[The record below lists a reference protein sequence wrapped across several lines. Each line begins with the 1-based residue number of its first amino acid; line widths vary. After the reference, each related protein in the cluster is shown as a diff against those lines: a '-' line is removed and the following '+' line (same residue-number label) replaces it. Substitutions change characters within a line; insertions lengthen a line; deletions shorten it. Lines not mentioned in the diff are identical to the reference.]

1 MEGEEIILVEINRSG
16 AGENKCLLCIKNVQE
31 CLKSEVIE
39 SSGIHMG

>member
-16 AGENKCLLCIKNVQE
+16 AGDKCLLCIKNVQE

>member
-1 MEGEEIILVEINRSG
+1 MEGEEIILVEINRSSG
-16 AGENKCLLCIKNVQE
+16 DNKCLLCIKNVQE